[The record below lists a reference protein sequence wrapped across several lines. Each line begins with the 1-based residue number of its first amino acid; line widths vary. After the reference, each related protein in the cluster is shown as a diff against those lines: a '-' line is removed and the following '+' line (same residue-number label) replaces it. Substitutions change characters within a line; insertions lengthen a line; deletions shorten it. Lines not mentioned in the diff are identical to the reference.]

1 MLLGRVGCLLQRP
14 LVQVQET
21 DPNITGTKGSN
32 LGNARR
38 QRNVFQMK
46 KSVLLRRSDVKTGNL
61 PEDDDHRAD

>member
-1 MLLGRVGCLLQRP
+1 MQRP
-14 LVQVQET
+14 LVQVWET

-32 LGNARR
+32 VGNVRR

-46 KSVLLRRSDVKTGNL
+46 KSVLLCRSDVKTGNL